1 MRNYKTYISI
11 FFCFIFLCCN
21 NESKKSKTNSDFIKV
36 TDFRNKEIKINYP
49 TKKVVCLIE
58 SALSGIYMLKAEN
71 NIVGIS
77 TNVYNGDVFEQYKLL
92 DGRIKNKTIPTP
104 GNWDF
109 ISIENIAALKPDLVI
124 IWASQ
129 TEAIQSIENL
139 GIPVYAIMINNTNDI
154 FKEITDFGAI
164 FNKKERADSLISF
177 AKNEIESIKTT
188 IKTSDKKKVY
198 FVWSQG
204 KLETSGKKST
214 VNEMIELACCEN
226 VCNLPDEHIVVNAEK
241 IIEWNPDIILMW
253 YSNQNKANEIL
264 NFEAWQNINAVKNK
278 NVYQLPST
286 FYCDLWTLKFLIP
299 VKMLAKWSYPQ
310 EFNSINIE
318 EYKKE
323 IIKKLY
329 DKEI

>member
-1 MRNYKTYISI
+1 MKNLKTYISI

-77 TNVYNGDVFEQYKLL
+77 TNVYNGDVYEQYKLL
-92 DGRIKNKTIPTP
+92 DSRIKNKTIPTP

-139 GIPVYAIMINNTNDI
+139 GIPVYAIMINNTKDI
-154 FKEITDFGAI
+154 FKEISDFGVI
-164 FNKKERADSLISF
+164 FNKKERADSLIGF
-177 AKNEIESIKTT
+177 AKNELSFCESE
-188 IKTSDKKKVY
+188 
-198 FVWSQG
+198 G
-204 KLETSGKKST
+204 L
-214 VNEMIELACCEN
+214 
-226 VCNLPDEHIVVNAEK
+226 
-241 IIEWNPDIILMW
+241 
-253 YSNQNKANEIL
+253 
-264 NFEAWQNINAVKNK
+264 
-278 NVYQLPST
+278 
-286 FYCDLWTLKFLIP
+286 
-299 VKMLAKWSYPQ
+299 
-310 EFNSINIE
+310 
-318 EYKKE
+318 
-323 IIKKLY
+323 
-329 DKEI
+329 